1 MVNEDIL
8 TLEDFNYE
16 TPANEDS
23 TKSISRLRHP
33 ESNFG
38 ETTLLEQHRGTNQI
52 CHKAIEKMLR
62 NKSLDKGK
70 SRTHQN

>member
-1 MVNEDIL
+1 MKHYIKA
-8 TLEDFNYE
+8 LEMKFFW
-16 TPANEDS
+16 T
-23 TKSISRLRHP
+23 IQQ
-33 ESNFG
+33 
-38 ETTLLEQHRGTNQI
+38 QHRGTNQI